1 MSERTKPYS
10 AQELAHEAGVSDAY
24 IRRLLIDGKLAGQK
38 LGPIWMISAEEGR
51 RFLTQKKARWQ
62 KY

>member
-1 MSERTKPYS
+1 MNERTKPYS
-10 AQELAHEAGVSDAY
+10 TQELAREANVSDAY

-38 LGPIWMISAEEGR
+38 LGPVWMISVEEGR
-51 RFLTQKKARWQ
+51 RFLTQKRARWE